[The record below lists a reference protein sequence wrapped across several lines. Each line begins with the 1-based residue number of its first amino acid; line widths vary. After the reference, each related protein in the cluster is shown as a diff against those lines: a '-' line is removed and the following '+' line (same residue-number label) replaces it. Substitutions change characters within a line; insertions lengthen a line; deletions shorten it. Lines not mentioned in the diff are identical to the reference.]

1 MAEDIIQI
9 IKIDTSP
16 ASLSIKDLRNNIKLL
31 KESLDEKNI
40 GTPEYKAALKELQLN
55 QNALKDAMYATSA
68 SMDQVVESAKGAGTS
83 YNSLVHRMAELK
95 QELRATDVSTESGKK
110 KFKELAAEVNNV
122 NDKLKDMDALQ
133 GNFQRN
139 VGDYP
144 GLMKNFAGAMDSLDK
159 GLKVTEGGVMGLKG
173 GFDALAANPIIAIV
187 GLIITLFSKLAG
199 KIKENESATEA
210 LKRGMDALQPV
221 FDMVAKVIEKLAG
234 WVAKVI
240 DYIVDL
246 AEKNKDTFKNMIAA
260 VVGVGN
266 AILQVLLLPI
276 KNTIAAVK
284 GLGDAFKHLFK
295 GEFKEAAA
303 SAKETFSQIGDQ
315 FKSAFDFKGNFEK
328 GKEVGE
334 QFAAGLGSTKKKVSE
349 TAKSV
354 GKEAKDS
361 LLDGLSDISD
371 DIDKLMDAEMAAW
384 EKAQE
389 EALKS
394 AKASEENRL
403 QAMEKAVKQVLEL
416 NDIMVDD
423 EREKAV
429 KQYAIQEAANQKRL
443 QALQQFAKDAL
454 ERGDLDAYLEYDQ
467 QAADLEVEIQNNAL
481 KEKKRLRELD
491 NQDAKE
497 KAKQQMEI
505 MQSVASATSGIL
517 SSIADMYEND
527 SENAEKN
534 AKKIKALR
542 ISAATI
548 DTISGAIGAFTQ
560 AAETIPPPAG
570 IIVGAIQ
577 AAAVT
582 AAGLAQIAQIK
593 NTEVSA
599 SESGS
604 ASGNISAIS
613 AAPTLTTE
621 VANVRSITSASEEE
635 RLNQMASE
643 QRVYILSS
651 DIEASQKA
659 IKTQVA
665 EASF

>member
-1 MAEDIIQI
+1 MAEETITILKVGTDEAVKSVNDLKDNVKVLKQALGDLDIGTEEYQN
-9 IKIDTSP
+9 T
-16 ASLSIKDLRNNIKLL
+16 
-31 KESLDEKNI
+31 LDE
-40 GTPEYKAALKELQLN
+40 LKVN

-68 SMDQVVESAKGAGTS
+68 SMDDLAKSATGTSES
-83 YNSLVHRMAELK
+83 YNSLVHRMASLK
-95 QELRATDVSTESGKK
+95 EELRATDVSTEQGRAR
-110 KFKELAAEVNNV
+110 FQELAAEVNNV

-139 VGDYP
+139 VGNYP

-173 GFDALAANPIIAIV
+173 GFEALSATPVIAIIGILLSV
-187 GLIITLFSKLAG
+187 FQKLAG

-221 FDMVAKVIEKLAG
+221 FDLVSKVIEKLAG

-246 AEKNKDTFKNMIAA
+246 ADKNKDTFKNMIAA

-303 SAKETFSQIGDQ
+303 AAKDTFSQIGDQ

-371 DIDKLMDAEMAAW
+371 DIDKLMEAEMAAW

-394 AKASEENRL
+394 AKASEERRL
-403 QAMEKAVKQVLEL
+403 QAMDKATKQVLEL
-416 NDIMVDD
+416 NDIMVED
-423 EREKAV
+423 EREKAE

-454 ERGDLDAYLEYDQ
+454 ERGDLDAYLDYEQ

>member
-95 QELRATDVSTESGKK
+95 QELRATDVSTESGKN

-139 VGDYP
+139 VGNYP

-173 GFDALAANPIIAIV
+173 GFEALSATPVIAII
-187 GLIITLFSKLAG
+187 GMLLSIFQKLAG

-246 AEKNKDTFKNMIAA
+246 ADKNKDTFKNMIAA

-303 SAKETFSQIGDQ
+303 AAKDTFSQIGDQ

-334 QFAAGLGSTKKKVSE
+334 QFAAGLGSSKKKVAE

-371 DIDKLMDAEMAAW
+371 DIDKLMESEMAAW

-403 QAMEKAVKQVLEL
+403 QAMEKAVKQVLEM

-454 ERGDLDAYLEYDQ
+454 ERGDLDAYLDYEQ

-491 NQDAKE
+491 NLDAKE

-534 AKKIKALR
+534 AKKIKTLR

-593 NTEVSA
+593 HTEVSA

-621 VANVRSITSASEEE
+621 VANVRSVTSASEEE

>member
-1 MAEDIIQI
+1 MAEETITILKVGTDEAVKSVNDLKDNVKVLKQALGDLDIGTEEYQN
-9 IKIDTSP
+9 T
-16 ASLSIKDLRNNIKLL
+16 
-31 KESLDEKNI
+31 LDE
-40 GTPEYKAALKELQLN
+40 LKVN

-68 SMDQVVESAKGAGTS
+68 SMGDLAKSATGTSES
-83 YNSLVHRMAELK
+83 YNSLVHRMASLK
-95 QELRATDVSTESGKK
+95 EELRATDVSTEQGRTR
-110 KFKELAAEVNNV
+110 FKELAAEVNNV

-139 VGDYP
+139 VGNYP

-173 GFDALAANPIIAIV
+173 GFEALSATPVIAIIGILLSV
-187 GLIITLFSKLAG
+187 FQKLAG

-246 AEKNKDTFKNMIAA
+246 ADKNKDTFKNMIAA

-303 SAKETFSQIGDQ
+303 AAKDTFSQIGDQ

-467 QAADLEVEIQNNAL
+467 
-481 KEKKRLRELD
+481 
-491 NQDAKE
+491 
-497 KAKQQMEI
+497 
-505 MQSVASATSGIL
+505 
-517 SSIADMYEND
+517 
-527 SENAEKN
+527 
-534 AKKIKALR
+534 
-542 ISAATI
+542 
-548 DTISGAIGAFTQ
+548 
-560 AAETIPPPAG
+560 
-570 IIVGAIQ
+570 
-577 AAAVT
+577 
-582 AAGLAQIAQIK
+582 
-593 NTEVSA
+593 
-599 SESGS
+599 
-604 ASGNISAIS
+604 
-613 AAPTLTTE
+613 
-621 VANVRSITSASEEE
+621 
-635 RLNQMASE
+635 
-643 QRVYILSS
+643 
-651 DIEASQKA
+651 
-659 IKTQVA
+659 
-665 EASF
+665 

>member
-1 MAEDIIQI
+1 MAEETITILKVGTDEAVKSVNDLKDNVKVLKQALGDLDIGTEEYQN
-9 IKIDTSP
+9 T
-16 ASLSIKDLRNNIKLL
+16 
-31 KESLDEKNI
+31 LDE
-40 GTPEYKAALKELQLN
+40 LKVN

-68 SMDQVVESAKGAGTS
+68 SMDDLAKSATGTSES
-83 YNSLVHRMAELK
+83 YNSLVHRMASLK
-95 QELRATDVSTESGKK
+95 EELRATDVSTEQGRAR
-110 KFKELAAEVNNV
+110 FKELAAEVNNV

-139 VGDYP
+139 VGNYP

-173 GFDALAANPIIAIV
+173 GFEALSATPVIAII
-187 GLIITLFSKLAG
+187 GMLLSIFQKLAG

-221 FDMVAKVIEKLAG
+221 FDMVAKVI
-234 WVAKVI
+234 

-246 AEKNKDTFKNMIAA
+246 ADKNKDTFKNMIAA

-303 SAKETFSQIGDQ
+303 AAKDTFSQIGDQ

-334 QFAAGLGSTKKKVSE
+334 QFAAGLGSSKKKVAE
-349 TAKSV
+349 TAKDV
-354 GKEAKDS
+354 GKQAKDS

-394 AKASEENRL
+394 AKASEERRL
-403 QAMEKAVKQVLEL
+403 QAMDKATKQVLEL
-416 NDIMVDD
+416 NDIIVED
-423 EREKAV
+423 EREKAE
-429 KQYAIQEAANQKRL
+429 KQYAIQEEANQKRL

-454 ERGDLDAYLEYDQ
+454 ERGDLDAYLDYEQ

-491 NQDAKE
+491 NLDAKE

-534 AKKIKALR
+534 AKKIKTLR

-582 AAGLAQIAQIK
+582 AAGLAQITQIK